1 MSLNN
6 GRDCSHSAISCPVP
20 GSVSVPFPGSAP
32 STATTPLLFST
43 PLPPNPDPVD
53 LPANTNN
60 IPIMEFTVP
69 AQAVTGGTTQV
80 QLNATIGTEIL
91 SEPSDDAFLA

>member
-6 GRDCSHSAISCPVP
+6 ERDCSHSAISCPVP

-53 LPANTNN
+53 LPANTGNYFHVVN
-60 IPIMEFTVP
+60 AQVRNRGFTGVIFPPVPI
-69 AQAVTGGTTQV
+69 
-80 QLNATIGTEIL
+80 
-91 SEPSDDAFLA
+91 